1 MKTFSNFVRIVYVI
15 VKLELIERLGAA
27 INEAITNTEDK
38 LESNKAV
45 KMISVPER
53 YLCMNLNESDAV
65 HIYI

>member
-1 MKTFSNFVRIVYVI
+1 MIVDL
-15 VKLELIERLGAA
+15 KLIETLRAA
-27 INEAITNTEDK
+27 INGAITNTEDK

-65 HIYI
+65 HINI

>member
-1 MKTFSNFVRIVYVI
+1 ME
-15 VKLELIERLGAA
+15 LELIERSGAA
-27 INEAITNTEDK
+27 INGAITNTEDK

-65 HIYI
+65 DINI

>member
-1 MKTFSNFVRIVYVI
+1 MIVEF
-15 VKLELIERLGAA
+15 ELIELLWAA
-27 INEAITNTEDK
+27 INGAITNTEDK

-65 HIYI
+65 HINI